1 MIQTNLKKLFENA
14 GLEAVRPTDNA
25 LEKMD
30 ISRRRFTLLM
40 DNKHVTPISVQE
52 LESIKTWV
60 EEIKAI
66 DPDQVIGD
74 YTPHADIAQSLG
86 LNK

>member
-40 DNKHVTPISVQE
+40 DNKHVTPLSVQE
-52 LESIKTWV
+52 LEAIKTWV

-66 DPDQVIGD
+66 DSDQVIGD